1 MHANIT
7 RLKVNNKVTE
17 SLGLT
22 SASLLGLSLGW
33 KQMKPALFSAMSM
46 YSWRDHVAF
55 ISIAIGDF
63 FQNFTFCTYY
73 DIRPTRLVYPL

>member
-7 RLKVNNKVTE
+7 RLKVNDKVIE

-33 KQMKPALFSAMSM
+33 KQMKPAVLRDINAFVEEPCCIYFRCYLGFFSEF
-46 YSWRDHVAF
+46 HF
-55 ISIAIGDF
+55 
-63 FQNFTFCTYY
+63 
-73 DIRPTRLVYPL
+73 VYILRQ